1 MNEKRIEQIVAQ
13 VLQSLKKKVLVVLS
27 PAQGYEQAIYQ
38 RLMQLSTVSFS
49 VYVTNEMLANPCS
62 DKWSS
67 LGNILTKSTFETN
80 MLMQYQA
87 VFLPFIDA
95 KTVGEVANG
104 LFTSEESQITLAA
117 LALAMPVMAL
127 KYHCCPESELN
138 QVLGLNKNKHYNNLI
153 KDNINKAISLG
164 INFDSF
170 NDIENK
176 LLLESNELN
185 IKSKTNQIN
194 SSRYITLNE
203 VMNDPGGY
211 STNKNKLTD
220 SATDY
225 LKSLKK

>member
-1 MNEKRIEQIVAQ
+1 MNEKRIEQIVSQ

-27 PAQGYEQAIYQ
+27 PAQGYEQVIYQ
-38 RLMQLSTVSFS
+38 RLIQLSAVSFS
-49 VYVTNEMLANPCS
+49 VYVTNEMLANPCYH
-62 DKWSS
+62 KWSS

-80 MLMQYQA
+80 MLMQYHA

-104 LFTSEESQITLAA
+104 LFTSEESQITLTA
-117 LALAMPVMAL
+117 LALAMPIMAL

-170 NDIENK
+170 NDVENK

-211 STNKNKLTD
+211 STSKNKLTD

>member
-27 PAQGYEQAIYQ
+27 PTQGYEQAIYQ
-38 RLMQLSTVSFS
+38 RLMQLSAVSFS
-49 VYVTNEMLANPCS
+49 VYVTNEMLANPCYH
-62 DKWSS
+62 KWSS

-127 KYHCCPESELN
+127 KYHCCPESELS

-153 KDNINKAISLG
+153 
-164 INFDSF
+164 
-170 NDIENK
+170 
-176 LLLESNELN
+176 
-185 IKSKTNQIN
+185 
-194 SSRYITLNE
+194 
-203 VMNDPGGY
+203 
-211 STNKNKLTD
+211 
-220 SATDY
+220 
-225 LKSLKK
+225 